1 MYAKIIE
8 MHVKIVGKIPCN
20 RGVHRNV
27 SIIVDLLSLGAN

>member
-20 RGVHRNV
+20 GGVHRNV
-27 SIIVDLLSLGAN
+27 SIVDLLSLGAN

>member
-27 SIIVDLLSLGAN
+27 CIVDLLSLGAN

>member
-20 RGVHRNV
+20 QGVHRNV
-27 SIIVDLLSLGAN
+27 RIVDLLSLGAN